1 MKKYILLNYFSDF
14 NQDRKSEYLFCV
26 QKNLNLK
33 FITKL
38 FIFIENDKD
47 TNDLKVLTNSKKLNT

>member
-38 FIFIENDKD
+38 FKEIHQESIGHQEKIINGY
-47 TNDLKVLTNSKKLNT
+47 